1 VIHAYLLPLANHL
14 WQSTL
19 VAAALALLAIAYR
32 GNGAAVSFR
41 FWLAASIKFLVP
53 FSWLVGL
60 GGWFRPWTVVP
71 SAPRGWSVAAEQ
83 LFAPS
88 GLSSLASTPAAVSD
102 LPELLVAVWVCG
114 VIAVLCSW
122 WREWRRIRMVLGRS
136 SPLRIDSVQLPLHL
150 SIVAS
155 PVALEPGV
163 VGLFRPVL
171 MLPAGIT
178 ERLRPCELDA
188 IIAHELCHLRRRDNL
203 AAALHMIVEALFWFH
218 PIVWWLEK
226 RLVDARELAC
236 DEEVLQTGREPE
248 VYASAILNVCR
259 HYMESRLVC
268 TAGVTGSDLRRRVEQ
283 IMRNQPP
290 PPLTAGKK
298 LVIAAITA
306 TAVAAPIGVG
316 FLIAPRLMAQSIPD
330 ANGRTLTFEAAS
342 VKPNKSIERNRGAG
356 FQPGGRFLARN
367 MTLRSLVGIAYGTP
381 QPLPSFR
388 VVGGPA
394 WIDSD
399 GFDIEAKAVGD
410 FQETQGGPGFSNS
423 GELMLRTLLADR
435 FHLKAHTE
443 MRDLPIYALVQAR
456 SNGSLGPRLS
466 RSNVDCDAAVAAAVA
481 ARAAGATPSP
491 ADRPVCAFRGFTGSG
506 VTLGQLSAVLTPLLQ
521 RVVLDRTGLS
531 GRFDVDLALTSEQL
545 RRPDAPGG
553 SDASLDSPSIF
564 TTLQEQL
571 GLKLES
577 TKGPVE
583 VVLIDV
589 AEHPTEN

>member
-268 TAGVTGSDLRRRVEQ
+268 TAGVTGSDLIRRVEQ

>member
-1 VIHAYLLPLANHL
+1 MIHAYLLPLANHL

-88 GLSSLASTPAAVSD
+88 GFSSLASTPAAVSD

-443 MRDLPIYALVQAR
+443 TRDLPIYALVQAR

-583 VVLIDV
+583 VVLIDL

>member
-1 VIHAYLLPLANHL
+1 MIHAYLLPLANHL

-19 VAAALALLAIAYR
+19 VAAALALMAIAYR

>member
-1 VIHAYLLPLANHL
+1 
-14 WQSTL
+14 
-19 VAAALALLAIAYR
+19 
-32 GNGAAVSFR
+32 
-41 FWLAASIKFLVP
+41 
-53 FSWLVGL
+53 
-60 GGWFRPWTVVP
+60 
-71 SAPRGWSVAAEQ
+71 
-83 LFAPS
+83 
-88 GLSSLASTPAAVSD
+88 
-102 LPELLVAVWVCG
+102 
-114 VIAVLCSW
+114 
-122 WREWRRIRMVLGRS
+122 
-136 SPLRIDSVQLPLHL
+136 
-150 SIVAS
+150 
-155 PVALEPGV
+155 
-163 VGLFRPVL
+163 
-171 MLPAGIT
+171 
-178 ERLRPCELDA
+178 
-188 IIAHELCHLRRRDNL
+188 
-203 AAALHMIVEALFWFH
+203 
-218 PIVWWLEK
+218 
-226 RLVDARELAC
+226 
-236 DEEVLQTGREPE
+236 
-248 VYASAILNVCR
+248 
-259 HYMESRLVC
+259 
-268 TAGVTGSDLRRRVEQ
+268 
-283 IMRNQPP
+283 
-290 PPLTAGKK
+290 
-298 LVIAAITA
+298 
-306 TAVAAPIGVG
+306 
-316 FLIAPRLMAQSIPD
+316 MAQSIPD

-443 MRDLPIYALVQAR
+443 TRDLPIYALVQAR

>member
-1 VIHAYLLPLANHL
+1 MIHAYLLPLANHL

-60 GGWFRPWTVVP
+60 GGWFRPGTVVS

-88 GLSSLASTPAAVSD
+88 GLSSVASTPATVSD
-102 LPELLVAVWVCG
+102 LPRLLVAVWVCG

-268 TAGVTGSDLRRRVEQ
+268 TAGVTGSDLIRRVEQ

-443 MRDLPIYALVQAR
+443 TRDLPIYALVQAR

>member
-1 VIHAYLLPLANHL
+1 MIHAYLLPLANHL

-178 ERLRPCELDA
+178 ERLRLCELDA

-268 TAGVTGSDLRRRVEQ
+268 TAGVTGSDLIRRVEQ

-443 MRDLPIYALVQAR
+443 TRDLPIYALVQAR